1 MKELKKIFVTVKP
14 NSKKESVEVLGENE
28 YLVRVNASPV
38 KGEANQKVQKALA
51 KFLGVPQ
58 TALEL
63 IRGFKGKQKIFK
75 IN

>member
-1 MKELKKIFVTVKP
+1 MKELKKIFVTVKT
-14 NSKKESVEVLGENE
+14 NSKKESVEVLGESE

-38 KGEANQKVQKALA
+38 KGEANQKVQKAL
-51 KFLGVPQ
+51 
-58 TALEL
+58 EL